1 MGFFSWEVGT
11 GFALGVF
18 AQSAIKGDCRGF
30 WRNFFGF
37 SICVSR
43 LFAITY
49 TDWVKKARGM

>member
-1 MGFFSWEVGT
+1 MGVAWFMGFFSWEVGT

-18 AQSAIKGDCRGF
+18 AQNAIKGDCRGF

-43 LFAITY
+43 LFTIT
-49 TDWVKKARGM
+49 